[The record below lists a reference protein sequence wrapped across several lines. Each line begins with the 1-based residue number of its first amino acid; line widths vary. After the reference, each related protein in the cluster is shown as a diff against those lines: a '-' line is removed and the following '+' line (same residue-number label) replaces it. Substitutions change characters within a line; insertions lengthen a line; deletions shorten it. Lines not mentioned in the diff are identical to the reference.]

1 MLILNSDSG
10 FISVFT
16 LVPKQTGLVGLALVR
31 CSKTFPAGH
40 REDKEMN
47 VAWKLRL
54 VQLSPAI
61 LGIAI
66 AMLLYSWG
74 GFRADA

>member
-1 MLILNSDSG
+1 
-10 FISVFT
+10 
-16 LVPKQTGLVGLALVR
+16 
-31 CSKTFPAGH
+31 
-40 REDKEMN
+40 MN

-61 LGIAI
+61 LSIAI